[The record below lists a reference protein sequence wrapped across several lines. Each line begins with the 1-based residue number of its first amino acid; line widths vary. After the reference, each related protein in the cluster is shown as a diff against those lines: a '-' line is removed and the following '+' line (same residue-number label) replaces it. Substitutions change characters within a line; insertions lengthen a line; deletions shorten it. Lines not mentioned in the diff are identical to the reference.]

1 MGGGVETEGGSRE
14 LVVGL
19 GRRSREQWGGVA
31 VGGTPE
37 QGAQATWAAQA
48 ERAAQA
54 ALPGRRKWHC
64 RCGAGG
70 TARPALGRAGQDAQA
85 LRVQVV

>member
-1 MGGGVETEGGSRE
+1 MGWGCGGGM
-14 LVVGL
+14 
-19 GRRSREQWGGVA
+19 
-31 VGGTPE
+31 PE
-37 QGAQATWAAQA
+37 QGAQATRAAQA

-70 TARPALGRAGQDAQA
+70 TARPALGRAGQDA